1 VSGSQVLHKTVQ
13 RNFSRSAEQYAQ
25 YAIVQERVVER
36 LVELLAP
43 YLPAAGAILDVGC
56 GTGML
61 ARRLQPFCPNGALV
75 LSDMAHG
82 MTLHARRQLS
92 EALALDS
99 DGADLALR
107 SGSFSLVCSTSAYQW
122 ISPLDKAFSEAWRV
136 LIPGGVFAF
145 ALFGDG
151 TLCELK
157 HSYRQAHNDLGS
169 PPPSHLQ
176 AFPTEDRVRN
186 ALGGSAWE
194 RAEVFSELEVEY
206 HRDVPHLLR
215 ALKRIGAQNASEGRP
230 SGLASRRLMNRM
242 ACCYEQRYGRAEG
255 IPATYRVI
263 YGLAVRK

>member
-1 VSGSQVLHKTVQ
+1 MLYEVIT
-13 RNFSRSAEQYAQ
+13 
-25 YAIVQERVVER
+25 
-36 LVELLAP
+36 
-43 YLPAAGAILDVGC
+43 PAAGAILDVGC

-169 PPPSHLQ
+169 PPPSHRI
-176 AFPTEDRVRN
+176 TSYNVC
-186 ALGGSAWE
+186 
-194 RAEVFSELEVEY
+194 Y
-206 HRDVPHLLR
+206 TKLLR
-215 ALKRIGAQNASEGRP
+215 SIWTLQRGLLRVMPGVAACAVISITVTRPLNSALCVSSHRRPSNAS
-230 SGLASRRLMNRM
+230 GL
-242 ACCYEQRYGRAEG
+242 
-255 IPATYRVI
+255 
-263 YGLAVRK
+263 